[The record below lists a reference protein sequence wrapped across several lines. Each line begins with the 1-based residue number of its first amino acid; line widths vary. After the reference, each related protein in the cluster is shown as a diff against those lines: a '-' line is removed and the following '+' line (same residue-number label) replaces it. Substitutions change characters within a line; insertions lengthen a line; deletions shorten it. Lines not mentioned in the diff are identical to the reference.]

1 MKIPENVI
9 DGLWSTAF
17 GVIVIALGPGSMLL
31 GALATNAV
39 LGNPVD
45 GSYHGTAAVLEF
57 IGLFAGLFV
66 GLFLACKLIGLLT
79 RRFVDRLTY
88 DRWQAKFTESLA
100 DMSGPLR
107 SLMLFFNRL
116 SSP

>member
-17 GVIVIALGPGSMLL
+17 CVVIIALGPGSMLL

-39 LGNPVD
+39 LGNPID
-45 GSYHGTAAVLEF
+45 GAYHGADAVVEF
-57 IGLFAGLFV
+57 LGLFGGLFV

-79 RRFVDRLTY
+79 RRYVDRPTY
-88 DRWQAKFTESLA
+88 DRWQAKFTETLT
-100 DMSGPLR
+100 DMPGPLR
-107 SLMLFFNRL
+107 SFMLFFNRL